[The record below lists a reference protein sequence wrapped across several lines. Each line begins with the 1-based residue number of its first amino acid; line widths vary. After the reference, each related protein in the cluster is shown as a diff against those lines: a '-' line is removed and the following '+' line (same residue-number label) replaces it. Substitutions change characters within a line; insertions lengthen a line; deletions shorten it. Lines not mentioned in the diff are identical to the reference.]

1 MGDRK
6 TSQQTNAEDLARND
20 GVYSIRNNLKNIIR
34 WGTQIDNES
43 KNFFLM
49 GQMQGGRE
57 KDEWKM
63 TVGESLSHL
72 VKSGVLLRS
81 GKQGGEEWEEREF
94 WSLCWTYW
102 ESEA

>member
-1 MGDRK
+1 
-6 TSQQTNAEDLARND
+6 
-20 GVYSIRNNLKNIIR
+20 
-34 WGTQIDNES
+34 
-43 KNFFLM
+43 
-49 GQMQGGRE
+49 MQGGRE